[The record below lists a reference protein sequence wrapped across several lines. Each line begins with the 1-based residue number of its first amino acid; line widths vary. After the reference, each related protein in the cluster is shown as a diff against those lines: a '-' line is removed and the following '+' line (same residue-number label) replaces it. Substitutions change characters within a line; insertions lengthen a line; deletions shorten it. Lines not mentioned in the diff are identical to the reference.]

1 MNIINPYR
9 FSAAAARDFG
19 DASRDFDGNDFW
31 LIPDIN
37 ESTSSLTVMWWVKTS
52 ATGASSV
59 MVAHQD
65 VNSNNRSWVT
75 TMASSTASTQLRVV
89 LNENGASSGNA
100 KDYRTQDS
108 VVVSDGTWHHCAF
121 TWDSGTLKLFVDG
134 VEDTSVVK
142 TIDDTM
148 TTINDSAGKLSTA
161 AVLSADA
168 GLAITAVK
176 LADFRI
182 YNAVLTE
189 ANIATIEGGGA
200 FDETNLAGRWIGN
213 DDNLDD
219 LSAGTADATEGAGS
233 ASTYDLDGPLD

>member
-1 MNIINPYR
+1 MSFVINPYR
-9 FSAAAARDFG
+9 FAAAAARDFG

-37 ESTSSLTVMWWVKTS
+37 ESTSSLTVMWWVLTS
-52 ATGASSV
+52 ATGTGSV

-65 VNSNNRSWVT
+65 VNNKRSWVT
-75 TMASSTASTQLRVV
+75 TMASSTASTQLRAVV
-89 LNENGASSGNA
+89 KETGVASGNT